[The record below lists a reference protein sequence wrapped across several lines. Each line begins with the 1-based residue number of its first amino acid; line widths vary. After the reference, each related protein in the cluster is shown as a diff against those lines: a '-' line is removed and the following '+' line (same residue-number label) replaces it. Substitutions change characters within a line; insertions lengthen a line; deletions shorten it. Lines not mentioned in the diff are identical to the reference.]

1 MRQYFHAATFQSAL
15 FLPIL
20 AAAAGWFFIV
30 PQFMNPSTYVAAAGI
45 VAGFGW
51 VTAMTYMNARPASS
65 LAQRLHDSE
74 AVRVKGV

>member
-1 MRQYFHAATFQSAL
+1 MRTNFHAAAFQSAL
-15 FLPIL
+15 FLPIP

-51 VTAMTYMNARPASS
+51 VTAMTYRNGRPASS
-65 LAQRLHDSE
+65 LAQRLHDAE
-74 AVRVKGV
+74 TAPVKGI